1 MAVGNKNGLLVPMTI
16 SDQELLALRNSL
28 PDSVRVRKIDDR
40 ISALGNCISCNDH
53 SALIHPE
60 FDRDSEEIIADVLGI
75 EVFKTTIAGNSLVGT
90 YSKFNNQGGLV
101 SPHCSLQEFE
111 EIANL
116 LEIPIGAA
124 TVNRGSEMIGSGIV
138 ANDWTAFA
146 GIDTTAAELEN
157 IEQILKLRK
166 TAPVF

>member
-1 MAVGNKNGLLVPMTI
+1 MGVGNKNGLLVPMTI

-28 PDSVRVRKIDDR
+28 PDSVIIRRIDDK
-40 ISALGNCISCNDH
+40 ISALGNCISCNDY

-60 FDRDSEEIIADVLGI
+60 FDRDSEEIISDVLGV
-75 EVFKTTIAGNSLVGT
+75 EVFKTTIADNSLVGT
-90 YSKFNNQGGLV
+90 YSKFNNLGGV
-101 SPHCSLQEFE
+101 VNPHCSMQEFQ

-124 TVNRGSEMIGSGIV
+124 TINRGSEMLGSGMV
-138 ANDWTAFA
+138 ANDWIAFT

-157 IEQILKLRK
+157 IETVLKLK
-166 TAPVF
+166 KENVF